1 MTKMYMSVNEVL
13 EAKVK
18 LLLEFFAKDDY
29 SKMVIAPKVAKV
41 SLEMNHLYQDLG
53 FENRIE
59 MGRFMQEHFPRLSQ
73 MKPKETLWKK
83 YLYDL
88 INETAPACAECDDQ
102 ETCFKCQI

>member
-1 MTKMYMSVNEVL
+1 MIYETKNEVL
-13 EAKVK
+13 EAKVTN
-18 LLLEFFAKDDY
+18 LLQYFAKDDY
-29 SKMVIAPKVAKV
+29 AKNTIAPHVAKV

-59 MGRFMQEHFPRLSQ
+59 MGRYMKEYFPKLSN

-88 INETAPACAECDDQ
+88 ILETAPACAECNDQ
-102 ETCFKCQI
+102 ETCFACKV